1 MSMAGHHKTDEQ
13 TLIANAKRGDL
24 EAFNALVLAYQD
36 AIFSV
41 TYRIMGDEM
50 SAADSTQDTFVT
62 AYRRLETYKGG
73 NFRAWLF
80 KIATNTCY
88 DALRY
93 QKRRP
98 ATPLDD
104 LAGESYDEGPPIA
117 DSGISPEQAAQNN
130 ELHAAIQEC
139 INALNPDQRIVL
151 VMCDVEGY
159 SYQEIA
165 DNADIQIGTVKSR
178 LSRARASVRQ
188 CLQAFEELLPAAY
201 RLRSK
206 D

>member
-1 MSMAGHHKTDEQ
+1 MAGHPNIDEQ

-24 EAFNALVLAYQD
+24 DAFNALVLAYQD
-36 AIFSV
+36 ALFSV

-50 SAADSTQDTFVT
+50 SAADSTQDAFIT

-104 LAGESYDEGPPIA
+104 LAGDGYDDGPPIA
-117 DSGISPEQAAQNN
+117 DSGISPEQAALNR
-130 ELHAAIQEC
+130 ELNAAIQEC
-139 INALNPDQRIVL
+139 ISALNAEQRIAL

-165 DNADIQIGTVKSR
+165 DSGDVQIGTVKSR

-201 RLRSK
+201 RLRGK

>member
-1 MSMAGHHKTDEQ
+1 MAGHPTSDEQ
-13 TLIANAKRGDL
+13 ACIASAQRGDL
-24 EAFNALVLAYQD
+24 DAFNELVLAYQD
-36 AIFSV
+36 AVFSIS
-41 TYRIMGDEM
+41 YRIMGDEM
-50 SAADSTQDTFVT
+50 SAADSAQDAFIT

-93 QKRRP
+93 HKRRP

-104 LAGESYDEGPPIA
+104 LVGDGYDEGPPIA
-117 DSGISPEQAAQNN
+117 DSGVSPEQAAQNK
-130 ELHAAIQEC
+130 ELNAAIQEC
-139 INALNPDQRIVL
+139 INALNAEQRIVL

-165 DNADIQIGTVKSR
+165 DTADVQIGTVKSR
-178 LSRARASVRQ
+178 LSRARANVRQ
-188 CLQAFEELLPAAY
+188 CLQAFKELLPTEY
-201 RLRSK
+201 RLKSK